1 MPLYEYQ
8 CTECNQVTEKLESYS
23 EPSVKDCTACGGKS
37 TAYRLIART
46 SFTLSGSGWY
56 KDSYN
61 KSK

>member
-1 MPLYEYQ
+1 MLFEYK
-8 CTECNQVTEKLESYS
+8 CNKCNREIEKLEHYS
-23 EPSVKDCTACGGKS
+23 APSIKDCEICGSKLS
-37 TAYRLIART
+37 MHRLIART

>member
-8 CTECNQVTEKLESYS
+8 CTTCQQITEKLESYS
-23 EPSVKDCTACGGKS
+23 ESSVKDCSSCGGKN

-56 KDSYN
+56 KDSY
-61 KSK
+61 SKR